1 VDRHTGRRDKAGFE
15 QRIKK
20 ASQVVWCVAGLIL
33 VLFLLIYMVKGTQSW
48 NCEFKTFKN
57 KMNEKHYQLL
67 VVDTTD
73 QVKRL
78 KVK

>member
-1 VDRHTGRRDKAGFE
+1 
-15 QRIKK
+15 
-20 ASQVVWCVAGLIL
+20 
-33 VLFLLIYMVKGTQSW
+33 MVKGTQSW